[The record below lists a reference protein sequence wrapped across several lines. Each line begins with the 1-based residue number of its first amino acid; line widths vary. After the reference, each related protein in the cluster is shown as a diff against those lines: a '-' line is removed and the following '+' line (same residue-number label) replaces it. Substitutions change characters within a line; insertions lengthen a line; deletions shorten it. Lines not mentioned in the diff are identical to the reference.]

1 MEIDRRTFVA
11 GASAAVG
18 GLALPAGAAGAQKER
33 NRRPYRGIDW
43 AKAKHVR
50 TTTHGHCIN
59 QAGLDVYL
67 KRGFEFL
74 TISNYYPSAPWWPA
88 SKMTENYWRL
98 HHDHPVMVKGKRTD
112 GPFDWNRIV
121 DEWKDKLPEAQRKQF
136 PFVEG
141 GRLFRDLPEG
151 IIEAP
156 NAEHHSFSD
165 SHAHLCAPG
174 SAYASGTFDV
184 RDRFQTRKNGY
195 NFGCGEPWRKSV
207 DRILDALIVPDGG
220 GVTVNHPTWSRM
232 KDDDLFA
239 MLDYDPRVLGIEVYN
254 FSGGDKKYYPWS
266 DYWSENYWD
275 RTLATGRQCFGFSVP
290 DWSPTRGVNILV
302 VPEKTMEACL
312 RAYRR
317 GDFYFGIFGGIVSFT
332 HISFDGRN
340 FKAGTDKPVRF
351 ELISRRGKVA
361 ESTGTS
367 FKYRHDKSK
376 NIDDVYLRLKAYA
389 TDDSGEIIFSQPMM
403 LA

>member
-1 MEIDRRTFVA
+1 MDRRTFVA
-11 GASAAVG
+11 AAAATAST
-18 GLALPAGAAGAQKER
+18 ALIPSFAAGEKNER

-43 AKAKHVR
+43 SSAKHVR

-59 QAGLDVYL
+59 QKMLDIYL

-74 TISNYYPSAPWWPA
+74 TVSNYYPSAPWCPL
-88 SKMTENYWRL
+88 SKMTANYWSL
-98 HHDHPVMVKGKRTD
+98 HHNHPVVVNKRRTN

-121 DEWKDKLPEAQRKQF
+121 EKWKDELPEEQRAQF
-136 PFVEG
+136 PFKEG
-141 GRLFRDLPEG
+141 KRLFRDLPAGVIEG
-151 IIEAP
+151 P
-156 NAEHHSFSD
+156 NAEHHSFTD
-165 SHAHLCAPG
+165 SYAHICAPG
-174 SAYASGTFDV
+174 SAFASGTFDV
-184 RDRFQTRKNGY
+184 RNRFQTVKHGY
-195 NFGCGEPWRKSV
+195 NFGSGEPWRQAV
-207 DRILDALIVPDGG
+207 DRMLDALIVPDGG

-232 KDDDLFA
+232 KDADLFA
-239 MLDYDPRVLGIEVYN
+239 MLDHDPRVLGIEVYN
-254 FSGGDKKYYPWS
+254 YSGGDKKHYPWS

-290 DWSPTRGVNILV
+290 DWAPERGVNILV
-302 VPEKTMEACL
+302 VPEKTVEACL

-403 LA
+403 LS

>member
-1 MEIDRRTFVA
+1 MDRRTFVA
-11 GASAAVG
+11 AAAATAST
-18 GLALPAGAAGAQKER
+18 ALIPSFAAGGKNER

-50 TTTHGHCIN
+50 TTTHGHCID

-332 HISFDGRN
+332 HVSFDGRN

-403 LA
+403 LS